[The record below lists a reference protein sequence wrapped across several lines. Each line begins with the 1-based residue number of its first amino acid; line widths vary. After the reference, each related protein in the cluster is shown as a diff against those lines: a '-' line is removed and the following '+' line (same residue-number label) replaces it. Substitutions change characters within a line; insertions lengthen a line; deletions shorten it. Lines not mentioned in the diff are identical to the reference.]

1 MCRMSKTGFL
11 ISLLM
16 LLILWL
22 PLLPG
27 KASAQPVRNRDAG
40 DDPRGRLDQFFL
52 DDLVRKNWDTSDGL
66 PGMTITTLMQDKK
79 GYVWIGTYDG
89 LVRFDGV
96 EFTTYS
102 RSTDE
107 NYDFASAR
115 SLIQDARGNL
125 WVGHNDEGLTFIS
138 VDGEIRKYMTE
149 GAGLPNNKVNA
160 LCEDKE
166 GNVWAGTSSGLCYI
180 TPEAVVVKPNG
191 LFQLEMENILVQ
203 HLFCDSRG
211 RVWVST
217 GSEGDCFVY
226 EDGMLTRFAGIRSI
240 PDFAISVITEDAE
253 GAMWFGGSPGYA
265 VRVKDGEE
273 TVYEMS
279 PDGKSALNVNSIAHD
294 SAGNV
299 WIGSDAGIMV
309 LHGGS
314 HSYYTARNGLPDNGV
329 VFIMEDYEGNI
340 WIALNRGGLQKLSK
354 GKFRPVRLPVST
366 NSICEDKGR
375 GVTWLA
381 CDDGLRCYKDGQ
393 FVENAVTDYCKGF
406 RVRHAGL
413 TRDGELLISS
423 YSSVPLVRVL
433 PDGSI
438 RGWTV
443 KDGIAANKGRV
454 AIKTAGGDYYEGTP
468 NGLSIIHHEDGHIS
482 TLTRDD
488 GFTNHYIMWLFE
500 DSEGRVWAGTNGGG
514 VFVLEDE
521 RITRH
526 YTNEDGLAGNVIFKI
541 LEHDGGIWIA
551 TGTGLSRYME
561 EKDSFVCFNSRNGLG
576 TDSVFQ
582 MICDDT
588 GLVWMTCNKG
598 VFSVP
603 YAEMQEV
610 IAGTRKKVSARYYG
624 ASDGLVTSGVT
635 STSLSEK
642 DSEGRVWFTL
652 TDGFAIYDPSKGS
665 SSNQAPKIDIQHYT
679 IDNVTT
685 DWHGETIVLAPSAK
699 RLSIKYTG
707 MSFISS
713 DSMTFRYRLA
723 GFDADYSDWTAE
735 RSVSYTNLKPGTY
748 RFTVISQNSD
758 GIQGE
763 PSFPVTV
770 IKQPYLWQ
778 RPWFWPLLLFIALAL
793 VVWKIISMRRYQK
806 LLEKKVDERT
816 RELKQANEKA
826 ESLLLN
832 ILPSDVAVELTEH
845 PDRTIAK
852 KFRNAT
858 VLFTDIVGFT
868 RMSGVMSAE
877 DVVTMLNRLTSK
889 FDERARREGIEKIK
903 TIGDAYMA
911 ATGLSEHADGS
922 AEAERMIRFAQ
933 GLLQD
938 VRDFNETWEADLQI
952 RVGVNTGNLVAGVI
966 GKSKFIYDLWGDT
979 VNVASRMESTGMPM
993 RIHVSEATWGYTRDS
1008 FSYGDAVEVA
1018 VKGKGEMR
1026 SYFL

>member
-1 MCRMSKTGFL
+1 MCRTTLKRCCLFL
-11 ISLLM
+11 LFQFLLS
-16 LLILWL
+16 
-22 PLLPG
+22 PLLRAAAAVP
-27 KASAQPVRNRDAG
+27 SAGDAG
-40 DDPRGRLDQFFL
+40 DDPRGRRDQTFL
-52 DDLVRKNWDTSDGL
+52 DDLIRKNWDTADGL
-66 PGMTITTLMQDKK
+66 PGMTITSLIQDRK

-107 NYDFASAR
+107 DYDFASAR
-115 SLIQDARGNL
+115 SIIQDSRGNL
-125 WVGHNDEGLTFIS
+125 WVGHNDEGLTRIS
-138 VDGEIRKYMTE
+138 ADGEIRKYMTE

-160 LCEDKE
+160 LCEDRE

-180 TPEAVVVKPNG
+180 TPEDVVVKPNG
-191 LFQLEMENILVQ
+191 LVQLEMENIMVQ

-211 RVWVST
+211 RVWVTT
-217 GSEGDCFVY
+217 GSEGDCFIY
-226 EDGMLTRFAGIRSI
+226 EDGCLTRFAGIGALDGFGI
-240 PDFAISVITEDAE
+240 YVVTEAPD
-253 GAMWFGGSPGYA
+253 GALWFGGSPCCA
-265 VRVKDGEE
+265 VRVKDGVE
-273 TVYEMS
+273 TVYSVDPE
-279 PDGKSALNVNSIAHD
+279 GLNHLAVNSIMHD

-314 HSYYTARNGLPDNGV
+314 YAYYTMQNGLPDNGIV
-329 VFIMEDYEGNI
+329 DIMEDREANV
-340 WIALNRGGLQKLSK
+340 WIALNRGGLQKLSR
-354 GKFRPVRLPVST
+354 GKFRSVRLPVSV
-366 NSICEDKGR
+366 NCICGDRGR

-381 CDDGLRCYKDGQ
+381 CDDGLRCYRDGQ
-393 FVENAVTDYCKGF
+393 FEENAVTDYCRGF
-406 RVRHAGL
+406 RVRHVGL
-413 TRDGELLISS
+413 TADGELLISS
-423 YSSVPLVRVL
+423 HSAVPQVVVS
-433 PDGSI
+433 PGGSI

-443 KDGIAANKGRV
+443 QDGIAVNKGRIS
-454 AIKTAGGDYYEGTP
+454 IKLSNGDYYVGTP
-468 NGLSIIHHEDGHIS
+468 LGLSIIHHEDGHVS

-488 GFTNHYIMWLFE
+488 GFSNHYIMWLFE
-500 DSEGRVWAGTNGGG
+500 DSAGRVWTGTNGGG

-526 YTNEDGLAGNVIFKI
+526 YTTGDGLAGNVIFKI
-541 LEHDGGIWIA
+541 LEYDGGIWIA

-588 GLVWMTCNKG
+588 GLVWMTSNKG

-610 IAGTRKKVSARYYG
+610 AGGTRRKVSARYYG
-624 ASDGLVTSGVT
+624 ASDGLITSGVT

-642 DSEGRVWFTL
+642 DAEGRVWFTL
-652 TDGFAIYDPSKGS
+652 TDGFAIYDPSKGIS
-665 SSNQAPKIDIQHYT
+665 NNQAPKIDIQHYT
-679 IDNVTT
+679 IDNVTA
-685 DWHGETIVLAPSAK
+685 DWHGETIVLSPSAK

-748 RFTVISQNSD
+748 RFTVMSQNSD

-778 RPWFWPLLLFIALAL
+778 RPWFWPLLLFAALAL

-806 LLEKKVDERT
+806 VLEAKVAERT
-816 RELKQANEKA
+816 RELKRANEKA

-832 ILPSDVAVELTEH
+832 ILPADVATELTEH

-852 KFRNAT
+852 KYLNAT

-868 RMSGVMSAE
+868 GMSGVMSAE
-877 DVVTMLNRLTSK
+877 DVVTMLNRLTSR

-993 RIHVSEATWGYTRDS
+993 RIHVSEATWGQTRDS

-1018 VKGKGEMR
+1018 VKGKGQMR

>member
-1 MCRMSKTGFL
+1 MRLISKTRFL

-16 LLILWL
+16 LLIPGL
-22 PLLPG
+22 PLPPG
-27 KASAQPVRNRDAG
+27 KASAQPVRAG
-40 DDPRGRLDQFFL
+40 DVGGDPRGRLDQAFM
-52 DDLVRKNWDTSDGL
+52 DDLVRKNWDTADGL
-66 PGMTITTLMQDKK
+66 PGMTITTLMQDKR

-96 EFTTYS
+96 DFTTYS

-107 NYDFASAR
+107 RYDFASAR
-115 SLIQDARGNL
+115 SIIEDSRGDI
-125 WVGHNDEGLTFIS
+125 WVGHNDEGLTRIAAS
-138 VDGEIRKYMTE
+138 GEISKLTMDD
-149 GAGLPNNKVNA
+149 GLPNNKVNA

-166 GNVWAGTSSGLCYI
+166 GNIWVGTASGICILGPDGSLGEPEGLAALGMSS
-180 TPEAVVVKPNG
+180 
-191 LFQLEMENILVQ
+191 ILVQ
-203 HLFCDSRG
+203 NLFCDSRG

-217 GSEGDCFVY
+217 GSAKDCFVS
-226 EDGMLTRFAGIRSI
+226 EGGRLDRFAGIRSI
-240 PDFAISVITEDAE
+240 PDFAISVVTEDAE

-279 PDGKSALNVNSIAHD
+279 PDGKSALNVNSLAHD

-314 HSYYTARNGLPDNGV
+314 HSHYTARNGLPDNGV

-354 GKFRPVRLPVST
+354 GKFRPVRLPVSA
-366 NSICEDKGR
+366 NSICEDRGR

-438 RGWTV
+438 RGWTTE
-443 KDGIAANKGRV
+443 DGIAANKGRV
-454 AIKTAGGDYYEGTP
+454 AIKTKDGDYYEGTP
-468 NGLSIIHHEDGHIS
+468 QGLSIIHHEDGHIS

-488 GFTNHYIMWLFE
+488 GFTNHYIMWLYE
-500 DSEGRVWAGTNGGG
+500 DAAGRVWAGTNGGG

-526 YTNEDGLAGNVIFKI
+526 YTNEEGLAGNVIFKI
-541 LEHDGGIWIA
+541 LSYDGGIWIA

-561 EKDSFVCFNSRNGLG
+561 ETDSFVSFSSRNGLG

-582 MICDDT
+582 MICDDQ

-603 YAEMQEV
+603 YSEMQEV
-610 IAGTRKKVSARYYG
+610 IGGTRKKVSARYYG

-642 DSEGRVWFTL
+642 DSAGRIWFTL
-652 TDGFAIYDPSKGS
+652 TDGFAIYDPSKGGT
-665 SSNQAPKIDIQHYT
+665 NKFAPRIEIEDYT
-679 IDNVTT
+679 VDNVTSE
-685 DWHGETIVLAPSAK
+685 WRGETIVLPPSAK

-707 MSFISS
+707 MSFVSS
-713 DSMTFRYRLA
+713 DSMTFRYKLA
-723 GFDADYSDWTAE
+723 GFDMDYSDWTPA
-735 RSVSYTNLKPGTY
+735 RSVSYTNLRPGTY
-748 RFTVISQNSD
+748 QFMVVSQNSD
-758 GIQGE
+758 GVQGE
-763 PSFPVTV
+763 PSRPLTI
-770 IKQPYLWQ
+770 IKEPYLWQ
-778 RPWFWPLLLFIALAL
+778 RPWFWLLIVLAALAL
-793 VVWKIISMRRYQK
+793 VAWKIYSMRSYQK
-806 LLEKKVDERT
+806 VLEGKVAERT
-816 RELKQANEKA
+816 RELKAANEKA
-826 ESLLLN
+826 EGLLLN
-832 ILPSDVAVELTEH
+832 ILPPEVAAELTEH
-845 PDRTIAK
+845 PGRTIAR
-852 KFRNAT
+852 KFTNAT

-868 RMSGVMSAE
+868 KMSGAMSAE
-877 DVVTMLNRLTSK
+877 DVVTMLNRLMSM

-911 ATGLSEHADGS
+911 AAGLSEGGGKED
-922 AEAERMIRFAQ
+922 AEKMIRFAQ
-933 GLLQD
+933 GLLED
-938 VRDFNETWEADLQI
+938 VRHFNEAWGSDLEI

-966 GKSKFIYDLWGDT
+966 GRSKFIYDLWGDT
-979 VNVASRMESTGMPM
+979 VNVASRMESTGVPM
-993 RIHVSEATWGYTRDS
+993 RIHVSEATWEQTKDA
-1008 FSYGDAVEVA
+1008 FTYGEGVEVS

-1026 SYFL
+1026 TYFL